1 MSRFEQPLSW
11 YTKRVHFGIGWA
23 DSTDELKLSTGK
35 ALAEMSHWQVSCAL
49 TPRGLYLFDHWIWNF
64 GGLEKFHSSK
74 WLDLTRAPKKSL
86 INPLVPT
93 AVSIWCI
100 FFSLFW
106 PKWDHRFGPKSV
118 RPTER
123 EIIFFERNRK
133 RGPCLPKKC
142 TRTFWGISLDKK
154 LLKMVQNSDFWK
166 RKKVG
171 SASRVRVWE
180 QMAPS
185 VQICI
190 FFWKLKVLIN
200 VCFRKI

>member
-1 MSRFEQPLSW
+1 MGLLSH
-11 YTKRVHFGIGWA
+11 KF
-23 DSTDELKLSTGK
+23 LSQINQLR
-35 ALAEMSHWQVSCAL
+35 A
-49 TPRGLYLFDHWIWNF
+49 GLNFFDFFSISGLWNF

-133 RGPCLPKKC
+133 RGPCLPKKIHGPFEAFLWIKSFWRGS
-142 TRTFWGISLDKK
+142 RTAILFQTNFRGLFWSISLDKK
-154 LLKMVQNSDFWK
+154 LLKMVQNSDFSK

-185 VQICI
+185 VQ
-190 FFWKLKVLIN
+190 
-200 VCFRKI
+200 